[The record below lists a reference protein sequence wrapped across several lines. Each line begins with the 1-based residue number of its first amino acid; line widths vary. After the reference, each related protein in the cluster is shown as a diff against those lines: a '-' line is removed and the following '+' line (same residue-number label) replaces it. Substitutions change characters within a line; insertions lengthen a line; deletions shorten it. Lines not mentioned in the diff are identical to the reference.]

1 MLNNIVITGVGPSY
15 TMRNIILFVLILISN
30 KIIRKALTIKKR
42 IIRTNVESEWKIQN
56 KPNYQIFS
64 S

>member
-30 KIIRKALTIKKR
+30 KIIRKALTIKKKR
-42 IIRTNVESEWKIQN
+42 IIRTNVESE
-56 KPNYQIFS
+56 
-64 S
+64 

>member
-15 TMRNIILFVLILISN
+15 TMRNIILFVLTLISN

-42 IIRTNVESEWKIQN
+42 IIRTNVESE
-56 KPNYQIFS
+56 
-64 S
+64 

>member
-15 TMRNIILFVLILISN
+15 TMRNIILFVLTLISN

-42 IIRTNVESEWKIQN
+42 IIRTNVESEWKIKN
-56 KPNYQIFS
+56 KPNY
-64 S
+64 